1 MKTYLIYLIRHAVN
15 EGADKG
21 RYIGHTD
28 APLSEEGRAELGQLR
43 DDYGYPYVES
53 VFSSPLKRCTETAK
67 IIYPEKEP
75 IIIQELSEMN
85 FGEFENKT
93 ADELQSN
100 EDFAGWLEGRN
111 APPFGETSNEFGSR
125 VCGAFE
131 KITDGMMRSGVFSAA
146 IITHA
151 GVIGTILSAYG
162 LPQALM
168 HEWFTPNCCGYT
180 LRVDPALWMRGKK
193 FEIFAK
199 IPEYP
204 SE

>member
-28 APLSEEGRAELGQLR
+28 VPLSEEGRAELGQLR
-43 DDYGYPYVES
+43 DDYGYPFVES
-53 VFSSPLKRCTETAK
+53 VFSSPLQRCTQTAK

-93 ADELQSN
+93 ADELQSH

-111 APPFGETSNEFGSR
+111 APPFGETSSEFGSR

-162 LPQALM
+162 LPQAPM